1 MLIWF
6 FFQVRESCGFL
17 PISSFEE
24 LNNTVDNH
32 NIDTLRSIYQ
42 VRAMVL
48 FSQKQH
54 LHVTYKRTCLNYQ
67 WTQNH
72 INRIKHEILMF
83 LEKKLKLIFTET
95 NRYFPLCICEYF
107 LITLLWFLLTILKTS
122 MTWIMKCI
130 INNNLPQMMKQ
141 FKILIGR

>member
-1 MLIWF
+1 MFLWF

-42 VRAMVL
+42 VRAKNL
-48 FSQKQH
+48 LSQKQH
-54 LHVTYKRTCLNYQ
+54 LYVTCKRTCLNYQ
-67 WTQNH
+67 WTEIH
-72 INRIKHEILMF
+72 INRIKLEIMMF
-83 LEKKLKLIFTET
+83 LEKKLNLIFTET
-95 NRYFPLCICEYF
+95 NLDFPLCTCESF
-107 LITLLWFLLTILKTS
+107 SINLLWFLLTILKTS
-122 MTWIMKCI
+122 ITWIMKCI